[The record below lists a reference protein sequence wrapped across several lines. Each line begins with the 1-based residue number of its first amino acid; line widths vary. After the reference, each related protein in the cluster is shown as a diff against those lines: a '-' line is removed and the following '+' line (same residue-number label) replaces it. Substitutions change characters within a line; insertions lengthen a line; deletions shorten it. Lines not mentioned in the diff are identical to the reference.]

1 MSNEVQTTTYGQMTE
16 TSNGLV
22 AVAQSREMAATLAK
36 MQRAIQFPRNVRRAI
51 DRITTACQRVRLAEV
66 ATYTYNRGGTDI
78 TGPSIRLAEAVAQNW
93 GNMDYGIEEL
103 EQRDGES
110 TVRAYAIDLE
120 TNTTSEKTFQVKHIR
135 FTKSKG
141 AVRLTDPRDI
151 YEKVAND
158 GARRLRACILAV
170 IPSDV
175 VEEAVETCENTLSA
189 NVNITKE
196 RIEAMLEKFSDFDVT
211 REMIEARIQR
221 NISAI
226 TPAQFIGLTKVYN
239 SMKDGMSKR
248 EDWFSVTEAAE
259 VVKSGSA
266 TAQTAK
272 PKNDLKG
279 ALGIAKKGE
288 GDANGEP
295 MPKVAESKPEPSK
308 KQTNALDFKE
318 I

>member
-1 MSNEVQTTTYGQMTE
+1 MSKEVVASTYGQMTE
-16 TSNGLV
+16 TSNAMV
-22 AVAQSREMAATLAK
+22 AVEQSRAMAATLAK

-51 DRITTACQRVRLAEV
+51 DRINNACQRVRLAEV

-93 GNMDYGIEEL
+93 GNMDYGIEEV

-110 TVRAYAIDLE
+110 TVRAYATDLE
-120 TNTTSEKTFQVKHIR
+120 TNTTSEKTFQVRHIR
-135 FTKSKG
+135 YTKSKG
-141 AVRLTDPRDI
+141 AVRLVDPRDI

-175 VEEAVETCENTLSA
+175 IEEAVDTCESTLSA

-196 RIEAMLEKFSDFDVT
+196 RLDAMVEKFSEMDVT

-221 NISAI
+221 NLASI

-239 SMKDGMSKR
+239 SMKDGMSKK
-248 EDWFSVTEAAE
+248 EDWFSVSEAKE
-259 VVKSGSA
+259 VVKANASPREKGNA
-266 TAQTAK
+266 
-272 PKNDLKG
+272 PKNNLKA
-279 ALGIAKKGE
+279 ALGIEKNEEDKGKMPELSKGE
-288 GDANGEP
+288 GAIKETN
-295 MPKVAESKPEPSK
+295 ASKP
-308 KQTNALDFKE
+308 LDFMDL
-318 I
+318 